1 MKMMQGD
8 SYPVFIDLKQDGV
21 TLTPDMIDD
30 LEVCVG
36 ENLRKT
42 YSGGGVAFDT
52 GTQMWYIRPTQQET
66 LDLPEDSYTVIVRVK
81 YKNQPADVKGI
92 SVGRITIRDTHS
104 EEVL

>member
-8 SYPVFIDLKQDGV
+8 SYPVFINLKQYGV
-21 TLTPDMIDD
+21 TLKPDMIDD

-36 ENLRKT
+36 EHLRKT
-42 YSGGGVAFDT
+42 WSGGGVAFDT
-52 GTQMWYIRPTQQET
+52 GMQMWYIRPTQKET
-66 LDLPEDSYTVIVRVK
+66 LNLPEDSHTVIVRVK

-92 SVGRITIRDTHS
+92 PVGRIVIQDTHS